1 MIDPP
6 DAAPLPPRL
15 SRRQLLAVV
24 VGNGFEVYNFV
35 VYAIFAAQI
44 GRSFFPS
51 DRPGISLLASL
62 ATFGVGFLTRP
73 LGSIVIGRYADRSG
87 RKPAMLL
94 SFGLLGVA
102 VAGLALTPSYAAIGP
117 AAPVI
122 AILFRLLQGFA
133 LGGETGPST
142 AFLLESA
149 PARRRGLFVSLQA
162 MSSDGAVCVAGLVG
176 AGLSLALGAEA
187 LQVWGWR
194 VAFLIGTA
202 VIPFA
207 VLIRRT
213 LIETVDLPA
222 QGPPPSRR
230 DLRRTIIVSLVLMS
244 ASGPIN
250 YSLTFLATY
259 AQTSLGIAP
268 AAAFGA
274 TILVGMSGV
283 FADPASGWLSDRFGR
298 RPVMLVPGVVLLF
311 SILPAFW
318 LLVHYPSRAMLWGIS
333 IVLAVLAD
341 LATVTNLVTVTE
353 QLPRH
358 VRAGS
363 YGLIYALSVSLFGG
377 STHFVIAWLIRA
389 TGDPL
394 APGFFVTA
402 AAFVYIGA
410 VVAMRE
416 SAPVKQDRSLSP
428 AGRGM

>member
-1 MIDPP
+1 MIDPT
-6 DAAPLPPRL
+6 DATPLPPAL

-24 VGNGFEVYNFV
+24 VGNAFEIYNFV

-44 GRSFFPS
+44 GRTFFPS
-51 DRPGISLLASL
+51 DRPGVSLLASL

-73 LGSIVIGRYADRSG
+73 LGSIVIGRYADRAG

-94 SFGLLGVA
+94 SFTLLGVA
-102 VAGLALTPSYAAIGP
+102 VSGLALTPGYGAIGA

-149 PARRRGLFVSLQA
+149 PVRRRGLFVSLQA
-162 MSSDGAVCVAGLVG
+162 MSSDGAVCVAGLIG
-176 AGLSLALGAEA
+176 AGLSLVLGPEA
-187 LQVWGWR
+187 LQAWGWR
-194 VAFLIGTA
+194 VAFLLGTA

-207 VLIRRT
+207 VLVRRT
-213 LIETVDLPA
+213 LIETVDLPGQA
-222 QGPPPSRR
+222 HPPARR
-230 DLRRTIIVSLVLMS
+230 DLRRTIVVSLILMS
-244 ASGPIN
+244 ASGPMN

-268 AAAFGA
+268 TAAFGA
-274 TILVGMSGV
+274 TILVGLSGV

-298 RPVMLVPGVVLLF
+298 KPVMLVPGLALLC
-311 SILPAFW
+311 SIVPAFW
-318 LLVHYPSRAMLWGIS
+318 LLVHHPSRAMLWGIS
-333 IVLAVLAD
+333 IVLAVLSD

-389 TGDPL
+389 TANPL
-394 APGFFVTA
+394 APAFFMSGA
-402 AAFVYIGA
+402 ACIYIGA
-410 VVAMRE
+410 VLAMRE
-416 SAPVKQDRSLSP
+416 SAPVKQAD
-428 AGRGM
+428 ATA